1 MIKNIFISY
10 ELNTSGQDSEAVI
23 EEIKSLG
30 EWAKAQESHWYL
42 KTTLTANQVLDCIWR
57 KMNLDDSLIVIDT
70 TNNAVVWKGLS
81 NEVANYIHK
90 KWN

>member
-30 EWAKAQESHWYL
+30 EWAKAQES
-42 KTTLTANQVLDCIWR
+42 QQRIRC
-57 KMNLDDSLIVIDT
+57 LIASGV
-70 TNNAVVWKGLS
+70 K
-81 NEVANYIHK
+81 
-90 KWN
+90 